1 MNMFAVAR
9 LGAVVVAVALSGC
22 ATIVGHPTQT
32 IPVSSTPSEATI
44 SIVDETGAE
53 VFKGSTPTTVT
64 LPKST
69 GHYWGK
75 KSYTVTIAK
84 DGFKSQSVPI
94 TAHANG
100 WYIGGNLLFGGVI
113 GYFAVDPFNGNMY
126 TLSPE
131 AVSATL
137 GDKSAHNNT
146 ATDGSIVVMLVQDV
160 PAPLRAQLTRV
171 N

>member
-1 MNMFAVAR
+1 MSKFATAR
-9 LGAVVVAVALSGC
+9 LGALAVAAALSGC
-22 ATIVGHPTQT
+22 ATIVGHPTQE
-32 IPVSSTPSEATI
+32 IPVSSTPGDATI
-44 SIVDETGAE
+44 SIVDEAGAE
-53 VFKGSTPTTVT
+53 VFKGTTPTTVT
-64 LPKST
+64 LAKST

-84 DGFKSQSVPI
+84 AGFKTQSVPI
-94 TAHANG
+94 TASPNG
-100 WYIGGNLLFGGVI
+100 WYLGGNLLFGGAI

-137 GDKSAHNNT
+137 GEQTAHNNT
-146 ATDGSIVVMLVQDV
+146 ATDGRIVVMLVQDV
-160 PAPLRAQLTRV
+160 PAAARGQLTRV